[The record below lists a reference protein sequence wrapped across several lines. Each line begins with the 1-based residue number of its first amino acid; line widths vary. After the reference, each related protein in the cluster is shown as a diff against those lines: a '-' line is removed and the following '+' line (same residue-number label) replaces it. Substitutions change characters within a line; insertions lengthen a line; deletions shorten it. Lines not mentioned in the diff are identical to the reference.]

1 MRTCS
6 LDCSKKHKADNNC
19 DGVRQAFTK
28 VDKLSQYDPQK
39 SIDDQKF
46 MHLMKEKVGLGA
58 EPVGGV
64 GNDVNSS
71 DGEEKP
77 VDPNALRY
85 TTNSPTER
93 YLLNAARFRHIWL
106 GFVGEQENESRHEQH
121 SDTIFWTLKLSF
133 KKQTADGGIEV
144 FEKIV
149 NNIPETIR
157 VATVLKQFFKPR
169 QYGCIVSESDLDVEK
184 LKPFIDRGID
194 DVNVY
199 MEVHANPERY
209 YGIITDSTI
218 LEMTRTRVVADFPKL
233 VITMKDEFIES
244 MQLLSMEELAEIQ
257 TKYGGVGNQRFGGGG
272 RGRGGRGFHRGG
284 ANRGGGGSNHNIFR
298 KRPGQD
304 GGQDGGFKRGR
315 GGNFHGGSRRGGYQN
330 RTHQNI
336 DTFDPFEPF
345 SGPNRLPM
353 EYN

>member
-1 MRTCS
+1 M
-6 LDCSKKHKADNNC
+6 
-19 DGVRQAFTK
+19 
-28 VDKLSQYDPQK
+28 
-39 SIDDQKF
+39 
-46 MHLMKEKVGLGA
+46 
-58 EPVGGV
+58 
-64 GNDVNSS
+64 
-71 DGEEKP
+71 
-77 VDPNALRY
+77 
-85 TTNSPTER
+85 
-93 YLLNAARFRHIWL
+93 
-106 GFVGEQENESRHEQH
+106 
-121 SDTIFWTLKLSF
+121 KLSF

-298 KRPGQD
+298 VS
-304 GGQDGGFKRGR
+304 
-315 GGNFHGGSRRGGYQN
+315 GSIFIQIQN
-330 RTHQNI
+330 K
-336 DTFDPFEPF
+336 
-345 SGPNRLPM
+345 
-353 EYN
+353 